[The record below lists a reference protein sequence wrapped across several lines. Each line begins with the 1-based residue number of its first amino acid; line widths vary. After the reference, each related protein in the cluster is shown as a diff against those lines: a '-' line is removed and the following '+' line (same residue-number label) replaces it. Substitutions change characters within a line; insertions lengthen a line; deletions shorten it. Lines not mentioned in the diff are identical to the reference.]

1 MEDHRVVPTRFDQ
14 VVKVGNDAIAS
25 AHELVQLVGSDECA
39 NLRLQLIA
47 AQAPENS
54 VGERGG

>member
-1 MEDHRVVPTRFDQ
+1 MPTRFDQ